1 MKLMEISLESY
12 HILIALIYETS
23 STEQQSKLP
32 SCLSFQSVEWNL
44 FDVKYY
50 QSEYQASIGIFF
62 QEKNSSV
69 VQANSERSNSLY
81 QTQFNVLAVRLSLCE
96 NTNL

>member
-50 QSEYQASIGIFF
+50 QSEYQAFMGFFFKRRILQLFKLIQKGVTASI
-62 QEKNSSV
+62 KLNSM
-69 VQANSERSNSLY
+69 
-81 QTQFNVLAVRLSLCE
+81 F
-96 NTNL
+96 